1 MKRTLRAWNL
11 VDFLAIDF
19 SGSEP
24 HLYGKPLADY
34 EPDEAGRN
42 KPVQRDGPEMTE
54 DRKMP
59 VHRPYGIGVVDP
71 PARQWLRQGEVKP
84 DLPYL
89 EAGVRAMEDYR
100 AGYRHGPD
108 GAGEPSGA
116 APEHGHETSANRQ
129 DSPPALGQRYGKNI
143 CTAAEMAEINAVTA
157 AKIAKRYE
165 DERHSK
171 RAEVVRGAEWPRWP
185 TNPGQL
191 YQSQQRASYAGPQYD
206 APYQIS
212 LTVGHLDKQQ
222 KPADQR
228 QEAKV
233 AAADDGQG

>member
-1 MKRTLRAWNL
+1 
-11 VDFLAIDF
+11 
-19 SGSEP
+19 
-24 HLYGKPLADY
+24 
-34 EPDEAGRN
+34 
-42 KPVQRDGPEMTE
+42 
-54 DRKMP
+54 MP

-71 PARQWLRQGEVKP
+71 PPRQWSGEAEVKP

-108 GAGEPSGA
+108 GAGEPPGA
-116 APEHGHETSANRQ
+116 APEHGHETGADRQ
-129 DSPPALGQRYGKNI
+129 DSPPALGQRYGQQIGSSGNPV
-143 CTAAEMAEINAVTA
+143 AALPRDEY
-157 AKIAKRYE
+157 KRSGE
-165 DERHSK
+165 

-185 TNPGQL
+185 TNSGQL
-191 YQSQQRASYAGPQYD
+191 YQGQQRASYAGPQYD